1 MSLRQTLHA
10 TFNKV
15 KYTAVIVDEVIPET
29 VHNRLRGEAST
40 SVQQIHDAEFLVET
54 PSHTVFFKKI
64 HEFPLS
70 RWQAVRVK
78 IFSTP
83 VISEKHADPVLSRFI
98 ARLSVAHER
107 RWISNDTGLRQTVF
121 C

>member
-40 SVQQIHDAEFLVET
+40 SVQQIHDTELSTHVRQWALW
-54 PSHTVFFKKI
+54 VF
-64 HEFPLS
+64 S
-70 RWQAVRVK
+70 R
-78 IFSTP
+78 
-83 VISEKHADPVLSRFI
+83 
-98 ARLSVAHER
+98 
-107 RWISNDTGLRQTVF
+107 
-121 C
+121 